1 MPQKTNKSFEEKCTL
16 FFKEANG
23 GDPITVGQLA
33 AVIRKACPSFQGSD
47 QDIAQMFLAVDAD
60 NDRTVSWEEFTE
72 ALFAKD
78 ISEVTRAELE
88 EAFKKLDK
96 DGSGALSSEEIK
108 TLMAELEIPV
118 EGDTLEKIMFE
129 ADTGKDGTVNIN
141 EFFKLFKDLN
151 LV

>member
-1 MPQKTNKSFEEKCTL
+1 MQLVLYVLCVNDS
-16 FFKEANG
+16 NG
-23 GDPITVGQLA
+23 TCLLLL
-33 AVIRKACPSFQGSD
+33 IRYIST
-47 QDIAQMFLAVDAD
+47 FLKVYLCFVF
-60 NDRTVSWEEFTE
+60 R
-72 ALFAKD
+72 
-78 ISEVTRAELE
+78 RAELE

-141 EFFKLFKDLN
+141 EFCKLFKDLN